1 MSLSRQILLI
11 NRHLLAYYKKELELA
26 QVDLSLADMLCLSY
40 LYAHSGCRQDDFA
53 KAFLWDKAHV
63 ARHLQALEQRGLISR
78 SVHEADKRVKVIE
91 TTALGQSYEEL
102 IRGIQHKWSDQVCEG
117 DGRLA
122 ELLEADLGR
131 LLVKASDLVHLDER

>member
-11 NRHLLAYYKKELELA
+11 NRQLLAYYKKELELA

-40 LYAHSGCRQDDFA
+40 LYTHSGCRQDDFA

-91 TTALGQSYEEL
+91 TTALGQSYETL

-117 DGRLA
+117 DSRLA